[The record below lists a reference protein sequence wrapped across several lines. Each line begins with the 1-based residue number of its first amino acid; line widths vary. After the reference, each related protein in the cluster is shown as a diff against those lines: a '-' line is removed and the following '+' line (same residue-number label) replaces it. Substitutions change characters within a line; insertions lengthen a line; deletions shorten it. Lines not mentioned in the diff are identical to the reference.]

1 MGTSPLVG
9 QYDNL
14 QDSQSGKTVDGFSLP
29 PACIAPSDA
38 MKINQRKKKFP
49 AQFQVDF
56 SVFCIQSMSRV
67 NVFSNREDSN
77 DSCILGRPLV
87 SPDSL

>member
-38 MKINQRKKKFP
+38 MKINQRKKK
-49 AQFQVDF
+49 VSS
-56 SVFCIQSMSRV
+56 SVSGWFLCV
-67 NVFSNREDSN
+67 LYPKYVT
-77 DSCILGRPLV
+77 C
-87 SPDSL
+87 